1 MKERPILFSGPMVRA
16 ILEGRKTQTR
26 RILDPQPEDP
36 PAGWYP
42 DAYNK
47 TLDWCFWGPR
57 KTPDSGRC
65 TLPLFRNKYGQTGD
79 RLWVREAW
87 CCKMEGGSFV
97 YNENGDYACHYK
109 ADGVYVEAVDG
120 DGFKRYNRKG
130 YEASPWSPSIYMPRW
145 ASRITLEIES
155 VRVERLQEISRQDA
169 KAEGFWP
176 SQYNGLESWNG
187 QSYGS
192 ANHAF
197 EACWKDI
204 NGPGSWDQNPWIWV
218 IQFKRL
224 EAK

>member
-26 RILDPQPEDP
+26 RIVNPQPDDP

-57 KTPDSGRC
+57 KTPDAGRC

-79 RLWVREAW
+79 RLWVRETWQKDPLGEFGFCFRASGHSLH
-87 CCKMEGGSFV
+87 CKLHS
-97 YNENGDYACHYK
+97 HLW
-109 ADGVYVEAVDG
+109 
-120 DGFKRYNRKG
+120 R
-130 YEASPWSPSIYMPRW
+130 PSIFMPRY

-155 VRVERLQEISRQDA
+155 VRVEMLQEITEEDA
-169 KAEGFWP
+169 KAEGVVDSMP
-176 SQYNGLESWNG
+176 CGYLDNGTSSCSPRCKFKALW
-187 QSYGS
+187 QS
-192 ANHAF
+192 
-197 EACWKDI
+197 I
-204 NGPGSWDQNPWIWV
+204 NGPGSWDQNPRVWV